1 MKKDSPDRVH
11 LIDELRGLAIFLMV
25 VYHTFFDLVILFG
38 VDIPAFYSSFVQ
50 ALVFFFAG
58 LFIFI
63 SGASCQFSRNN
74 LKRGAICFGFG
85 LVMTIGTA
93 VFAPGELILFG
104 ILHLLGLCMML
115 FPLLSPL
122 LKKIPPLWG
131 MIGCFLLFALTF
143 HVPEGML
150 GLPGFSVPIPR
161 AVYDIKWLFW
171 LGFPGPDFFS
181 GDYFSIFPW
190 IFCFLAGSFFGR
202 PVREHRMPAWIYAS
216 HCPPLAF
223 LGRNTLIIYLFH
235 QPVVLGILWVI
246 FQILPLVSR

>member
-122 LKKIPPLWG
+122 LKKNTAPVGNDRMLSALCPHISCAGGNAWPSR
-131 MIGCFLLFALTF
+131 LFRS
-143 HVPEGML
+143 H
-150 GLPGFSVPIPR
+150 SPR
-161 AVYDIKWLFW
+161 RL
-171 LGFPGPDFFS
+171 
-181 GDYFSIFPW
+181 
-190 IFCFLAGSFFGR
+190 
-202 PVREHRMPAWIYAS
+202 
-216 HCPPLAF
+216 
-223 LGRNTLIIYLFH
+223 
-235 QPVVLGILWVI
+235 
-246 FQILPLVSR
+246 